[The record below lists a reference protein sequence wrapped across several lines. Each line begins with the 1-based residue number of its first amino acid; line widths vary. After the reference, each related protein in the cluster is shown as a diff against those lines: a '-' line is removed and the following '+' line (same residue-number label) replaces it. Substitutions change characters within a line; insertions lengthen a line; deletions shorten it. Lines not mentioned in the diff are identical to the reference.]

1 MRLYSRLLFILILM
15 ICSLYAVAPVAR
27 AAPDSIKTAFNAKQR
42 ATEQETVP
50 VEPETLTQALATS
63 TTYSYTAYLPF
74 LTSSSLCPQTSS
86 ASFDTI
92 QFQGSPYKDNRLT
105 DENADFRLSLLG
117 YAAYTDQFGLGY
129 SSYGGGT
136 GEGGGPRMSGIYGPN
151 RGTSFVQTYQVYR
164 WTWDENGLP
173 PYGSRGTLNSA
184 EPWKVMVIDIATTPG
199 EYIHIP
205 ERDAAYETIDG
216 VHIAMVLYAG
226 EQELTLAYFNRDH
239 VLTTSGHGYVVHMLD
254 FCVDPNLLSLYRAQL
269 DSAGKR
275 STMHLPAL
283 YNDQP
288 VGTALGSTMAVAIR
302 DGARYMDPRV
312 KTDWWYDLP

>member
-1 MRLYSRLLFILILM
+1 MRLSPKLLLLPILLISAL
-15 ICSLYAVAPVAR
+15 AVASP
-27 AAPDSIKTAFNAKQR
+27 AAHAASNSIKSVSNAKQR
-42 ATEQETVP
+42 AAEQETVP

-92 QFQGSPYKDNRLT
+92 DFQGSPYKDNRLT

-136 GEGGGPRMSGIYGPN
+136 GEGDGPRMSGIYGPN
-151 RGTSFVQTYQVYR
+151 RGTSFVHTYQIYH

-173 PYGSRGTLNSA
+173 PYGSRGSLNST
-184 EPWKVMVIDIATTPG
+184 EPWKVMVVDIATTPG

-205 ERDAAYETIDG
+205 ERNAAIDG
-216 VHIAMVLYAG
+216 YGHRAMVLYAG
-226 EQELTLAYFNRDH
+226 EQELTLAYFNWDH
-239 VLTTSGHGYVVHMLD
+239 VFTPSGNGYVVHMLD

-269 DSAGKR
+269 NSAGKR
-275 STMHLPAL
+275 STMRLPAL
-283 YNDQP
+283 YIDQP

-302 DGARYMDPRV
+302 DSARFMDPRV